1 MSYDNGRWDESHAAP
16 QTAYLIVSVYLFGW
30 EVSHSSLRSNISTIP
45 LFSYIYVFMYVN
57 VNLTV

>member
-1 MSYDNGRWDESHAAP
+1 MSYDKDRWDESHAAP

-30 EVSHSSLRSNISTIP
+30 EVSHSSLCSNISTTS
-45 LFSYIYVFMYVN
+45 LSSCVYVFTYVN